1 MMLGSPSGGGLCESN
16 VDDVGQV
23 HSKKPSLRSA
33 SFCSKMELLI
43 WLNQI
48 RSAEWRTGGGQ
59 QCWLNIIKV
68 FNDWKTK
75 QAYWQKIEGRAHMM
89 DPFRGRTV
97 YVIIQIQSNV
107 FAFIYRICNTDT
119 SVFDEIAAEGL
130 WGRRGST
137 SIRASRV
144 PLGQIL
150 IRLGTKGEIGTPH
163 KDDISCAGNYLEF
176 CCESNSFN
184 VEVPKLNG
192 AKTV

>member
-1 MMLGSPSGGGLCESN
+1 
-16 VDDVGQV
+16 
-23 HSKKPSLRSA
+23 
-33 SFCSKMELLI
+33 
-43 WLNQI
+43 
-48 RSAEWRTGGGQ
+48 
-59 QCWLNIIKV
+59 
-68 FNDWKTK
+68 
-75 QAYWQKIEGRAHMM
+75 MM

-130 WGRRGST
+130 RGRRSST

-144 PLGQIL
+144 PLEQIL
-150 IRLGTKGEIGTPH
+150 IELGTKGELGTPH